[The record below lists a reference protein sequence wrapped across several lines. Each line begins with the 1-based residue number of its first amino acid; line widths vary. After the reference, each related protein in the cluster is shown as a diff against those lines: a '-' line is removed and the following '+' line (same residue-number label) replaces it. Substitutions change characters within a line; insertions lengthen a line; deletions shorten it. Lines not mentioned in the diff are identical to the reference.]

1 MIQQND
7 PSSSR
12 HRMLWSLLLGF
23 VGLADMMATIY
34 SLEESDESSSSW
46 IVDLIGFSFSILWF
60 LNAIYKANQSRLC
73 ALKKVEEEQSG
84 QGRRNDEQ
92 TSQQS
97 SSSTDAIRRSFRRTV
112 LIQLL
117 CLPIGFYEALYYS
130 IILIVGRMG
139 GSNDDNTT
147 ASGVCEAEDGEIILS
162 PACFIEPSN
171 KQKAFL
177 FVLLQNAAGYAAAYM
192 ILSILFFDL
201 VSWKE
206 LVEDEFAMSLIPTR
220 VSDLAQCQ
228 IIISRVVDEEESYGS
243 WVYRL
248 MYRVYDYYYYSSSDQ
263 SLVDDTA
270 AAALQ
275 MMDNTTD
282 LPWYCKT
289 PFSSVQ
295 ESFRDALALVLMPD
309 PVSEWPECR
318 SSIQEETP
326 SLWFLLSSSWNGE
339 NANVPWY
346 CTDPYYSKMHQI
358 CRTVLDWFGL
368 TFIVLVGLGY
378 MLDRLLLTRLVPQRT
393 RSSLGRGILSV
404 RLAWLL
410 FAGPN
415 VAILLGTL
423 VIVVLGCL
431 SWLIAGPLQVYRWV
445 VEPFLPPAILLP
457 ETKQILILLLWQ
469 IDPIRVYRWNA
480 AVISPLLTVMI
491 LVWKT
496 IMNR

>member
-1 MIQQND
+1 
-7 PSSSR
+7 
-12 HRMLWSLLLGF
+12 
-23 VGLADMMATIY
+23 
-34 SLEESDESSSSW
+34 
-46 IVDLIGFSFSILWF
+46 
-60 LNAIYKANQSRLC
+60 
-73 ALKKVEEEQSG
+73 
-84 QGRRNDEQ
+84 
-92 TSQQS
+92 
-97 SSSTDAIRRSFRRTV
+97 
-112 LIQLL
+112 
-117 CLPIGFYEALYYS
+117 
-130 IILIVGRMG
+130 
-139 GSNDDNTT
+139 
-147 ASGVCEAEDGEIILS
+147 
-162 PACFIEPSN
+162 
-171 KQKAFL
+171 
-177 FVLLQNAAGYAAAYM
+177 
-192 ILSILFFDL
+192 
-201 VSWKE
+201 
-206 LVEDEFAMSLIPTR
+206 VEDEFAMSLIPTR
-220 VSDLAQCQ
+220 VSDLPQCQ
-228 IIISRVVDEEESYGS
+228 IIIDEEESYGS

-378 MLDRLLLTRLVPQRT
+378 MLDRLLLWMKCRRT
-393 RSSLGRGILSV
+393 GSSLGRGILYV
-404 RLAWLL
+404 RLSWLL

-415 VAILLGTL
+415 SAILLATL
-423 VIVVLGCL
+423 LIVVLG
-431 SWLIAGPLQVYRWV
+431 WMIQGPIQVYRWIIA
-445 VEPFLPPAILLP
+445 PFLSPPASLLDT
-457 ETKQILILLLWQ
+457 EQILMLLWQ
-469 IDPIRVYRWNA
+469 LDPLRVYRWHA
-480 AVISPLLTVMI
+480 AVITPLLTIMA
-491 LVWKT
+491 LVWKKR
-496 IMNR
+496 MNNNG